1 MIVVRQK
8 SHQLIDL
15 GTSPLFTGGEAKIYA
30 FPNDA
35 SIVAKIYDKPQEGDR
50 LKRVSTL
57 IDRPFPKL
65 PSETGGLV
73 TPEEWLTDCATGAFV
88 GFAMRRVLDAHP
100 ILGTWNPK
108 SADYR
113 PFSARCRIAKRL
125 ARLFIELEAHPND
138 VNYCDLNPQN
148 VLIDANDAVW
158 LIDMDSCQMRGL
170 SGQVLVTPMRTID
183 FLSPRLQGKNL
194 EHLMRSRADE
204 RFALGTLFFKMLMN
218 GCHPHAARSVAANR
232 DVPETSERIRRGI
245 WTYGNNPSGNFL
257 PPLGAP
263 EFGLLPEKIRELFER
278 CFAEGFNDSSRR
290 PSAQEWFDVFD
301 DGVNVVSKPDQSPN
315 PHSPQ
320 KRPTIVLPV
329 VRRKQNVWALTG
341 TSVAIVVTIMFAFLR
356 SQSAATTSDWSYDSY
371 DSNRF
376 PSTRVPKEGLP
387 TPILIREV
395 RTRMT
400 TSSTPPQGLP
410 APILIRDIRT
420 PKTRSSP
427 RSVEAGAQR
436 PLLVQQV
443 SPGNPLEEQR
453 FFSRTTNALPRTP
466 SPDNASPKTNEKLGV
481 LGHLRRAFEE
491 MANEI
496 EAYFSPR

>member
-8 SHQLIDL
+8 THQLTDL

-30 FPNDA
+30 FPNDT
-35 SIVAKIYDKPQEGDR
+35 SILAKIYDKPQEGDR

-65 PSETGGLV
+65 PAEIGGLV
-73 TPEEWLTDCATGAFV
+73 TPEEWLTDSATGFV
-88 GFAMRRVLDAHP
+88 GYAMQRVRDAKP

-148 VLIDANDAVW
+148 VLIDPNDAVW
-158 LIDMDSCQMRGL
+158 LIDMDSCQMRAL
-170 SGQVLVTPMRTID
+170 SGQVLVTPMHTVD
-183 FLSPRLQGKNL
+183 FLSPRLQGKKL

-204 RFALGTLFFKMLMN
+204 RFALGTLLFKMIMN
-218 GCHPHAARSVAANR
+218 GCHPHAARPVAANR

-245 WTYGNNPSGNFL
+245 WTYGNNTSGNFL

-263 EFGLLPEKIRELFER
+263 EFGLLPEEIRELFER
-278 CFAEGFNDSSRR
+278 CFVEGFNDSSRR

-301 DGVNVVSKPDQSPN
+301 DGVNVVSKPSQSPN

-341 TSVAIVVTIMFAFLR
+341 TLVAIVVAIMFALLR
-356 SQSAATTSDWSYDSY
+356 TQSGPTTNDWSYESY
-371 DSNRF
+371 VSNRF
-376 PSTRVPKEGLP
+376 PSTTLPKEGLP
-387 TPILIREV
+387 APLLVREIR
-395 RTRMT
+395 THMT
-400 TSSTPPQGLP
+400 QSSAPQEGLP
-410 APILIRDIRT
+410 APILIREIRT
-420 PKTRSSP
+420 RMSQPSP

-436 PLLVQQV
+436 PRLVQQV
-443 SPGNPLEEQR
+443 SPNHPIEEQR
-453 FFSRTTNALPRTP
+453 LFSRTSNAFPRTP
-466 SPDNASPKTNEKLGV
+466 SPDSASPKTNEKVGV